1 MPNKIW
7 YKVVGCDIF
16 WLILGIVL
24 ALLKKKHILL
34 IGLRTFNTN
43 LKFSEICFIYG
54 LNVWLQ

>member
-1 MPNKIW
+1 MPNKIR

-24 ALLKKKHILL
+24 ALLKKKILL
-34 IGLRTFNTN
+34 IGLRIFNTS